1 MKKSCIHFIRHGITE
16 GIVNRWYYGETDLP
30 LIDEG
35 ILQLNKLRGEGIY
48 PSSESAVCY
57 TSGMLRANQTF
68 EVLFGHSNY
77 QVISDL
83 REMNFG
89 SWECKTFDELKA
101 LEGFD
106 LWINDKSGTFTFPG
120 GDSPVSF
127 QERVAKGLDELLK
140 KHFLRGCPAGESGEP
155 KDVENGEVN
164 SAIVVCHGGV
174 IAACMCMLLGE
185 PAKAFWDWI
194 PGPGRGYTIYFE
206 GEKASGYEKI

>member
-1 MKKSCIHFIRHGITE
+1 
-16 GIVNRWYYGETDLP
+16 
-30 LIDEG
+30 
-35 ILQLNKLRGEGIY
+35 
-48 PSSESAVCY
+48 
-57 TSGMLRANQTF
+57 MLRANQTF

-120 GDSPVSF
+120 GDSSVSF
-127 QERVAKGLDELLK
+127 QERVSKGLDELLK
-140 KHFLRGCPAGESGEP
+140 RHFLRGCPARVTEDSEDAGNPEDAGKPE
-155 KDVENGEVN
+155 DAEEREEN

-174 IAACMCMLLGE
+174 IASCMCMLLGE
-185 PAKAFWDWI
+185 PTKAFWDWI
-194 PGPGRGYTIYFE
+194 PGPGRGYTVYFE